1 MKRLKRLE
9 SIVRAELTENE
20 AARKSD
26 TALLMGCF
34 ERMGIDT
41 SRSFAELAADGS
53 LRQMESI
60 TRARR
65 KVQADSPELKDGTVM
80 ELRAA
85 REEEQMASEKGF
97 GTPSEIII
105 DGRRMSREEF
115 ETHIAESG
123 VPQVDVKRFAL
134 TRINGVVKLY
144 IATV

>member
-60 TRARR
+60 TRVRR
-65 KVQADSPELKDGTVM
+65 KVQTDSPELKDGTVT

-85 REEEQMASEKGF
+85 REEEF
-97 GTPSEIII
+97 
-105 DGRRMSREEF
+105 REY
-115 ETHIAESG
+115 A
-123 VPQVDVKRFAL
+123 KA
-134 TRINGVVKLY
+134 K
-144 IATV
+144 

>member
-26 TALLMGCF
+26 IALLMGCF

-41 SRSFAELAADGS
+41 TRSFAELAADGN

-65 KVQADSPELKDGTVM
+65 KIQADSPELRDGTVT

-85 REEEQMASEKGF
+85 SEEEF
-97 GTPSEIII
+97 
-105 DGRRMSREEF
+105 REY
-115 ETHIAESG
+115 A
-123 VPQVDVKRFAL
+123 KA
-134 TRINGVVKLY
+134 K
-144 IATV
+144 

>member
-9 SIVRAELTENE
+9 SIVRTELTENE

-41 SRSFAELAADGS
+41 TRSFAELAADGS

-65 KVQADSPELKDGTVM
+65 KIQADSPELRDGAVT

-85 REEEQMASEKGF
+85 REEEF
-97 GTPSEIII
+97 
-105 DGRRMSREEF
+105 REY
-115 ETHIAESG
+115 A
-123 VPQVDVKRFAL
+123 KA
-134 TRINGVVKLY
+134 K
-144 IATV
+144 

>member
-65 KVQADSPELKDGTVM
+65 KVQADSPELKDGAVT

-85 REEEQMASEKGF
+85 REEEF
-97 GTPSEIII
+97 
-105 DGRRMSREEF
+105 REY
-115 ETHIAESG
+115 A
-123 VPQVDVKRFAL
+123 KA
-134 TRINGVVKLY
+134 K
-144 IATV
+144 

>member
-65 KVQADSPELKDGTVM
+65 KVQADFPELKDGTVT

-85 REEEQMASEKGF
+85 REEEF
-97 GTPSEIII
+97 
-105 DGRRMSREEF
+105 REY
-115 ETHIAESG
+115 A
-123 VPQVDVKRFAL
+123 KA
-134 TRINGVVKLY
+134 K
-144 IATV
+144 

>member
-26 TALLMGCF
+26 TALLIGCF

-41 SRSFAELAADGS
+41 TRSFAELAADGS

-65 KVQADSPELKDGTVM
+65 KIQADSPELRDGAVT

-85 REEEQMASEKGF
+85 REEEF
-97 GTPSEIII
+97 
-105 DGRRMSREEF
+105 REY
-115 ETHIAESG
+115 A
-123 VPQVDVKRFAL
+123 KA
-134 TRINGVVKLY
+134 K
-144 IATV
+144 

>member
-9 SIVRAELTENE
+9 SIVRAELIENE

-41 SRSFAELAADGS
+41 RSFAELAADGS

-65 KVQADSPELKDGTVM
+65 KVQADSPELKDGTVT

-85 REEEQMASEKGF
+85 REEEF
-97 GTPSEIII
+97 
-105 DGRRMSREEF
+105 REY
-115 ETHIAESG
+115 A
-123 VPQVDVKRFAL
+123 KA
-134 TRINGVVKLY
+134 K
-144 IATV
+144 

>member
-41 SRSFAELAADGS
+41 TKSFAELAADGS

-65 KVQADSPELKDGTVM
+65 KVQADSPELKDGTVTRF
-80 ELRAA
+80 RAV
-85 REEEQMASEKGF
+85 REEEF
-97 GTPSEIII
+97 
-105 DGRRMSREEF
+105 REY
-115 ETHIAESG
+115 A
-123 VPQVDVKRFAL
+123 KA
-134 TRINGVVKLY
+134 K
-144 IATV
+144 

>member
-20 AARKSD
+20 VARKSD

-41 SRSFAELAADGS
+41 TRSFAELAADGS

-65 KVQADSPELKDGTVM
+65 KIQADSPELRDGVVT

-85 REEEQMASEKGF
+85 REEEF
-97 GTPSEIII
+97 
-105 DGRRMSREEF
+105 REY
-115 ETHIAESG
+115 A
-123 VPQVDVKRFAL
+123 KA
-134 TRINGVVKLY
+134 K
-144 IATV
+144 

>member
-1 MKRLKRLE
+1 MRRLKRLE

-41 SRSFAELAADGS
+41 TRSFAELAADGS

-65 KVQADSPELKDGTVM
+65 KIQADSPELRDGAVTD
-80 ELRAA
+80 LRAA
-85 REEEQMASEKGF
+85 REEEF
-97 GTPSEIII
+97 
-105 DGRRMSREEF
+105 REY
-115 ETHIAESG
+115 ANA
-123 VPQVDVKRFAL
+123 K
-134 TRINGVVKLY
+134 
-144 IATV
+144 

>member
-9 SIVRAELTENE
+9 SIVRTELTENE

-41 SRSFAELAADGS
+41 TRSFAELAADGS

-65 KVQADSPELKDGTVM
+65 KVQSEHPELRDGPVTAI
-80 ELRAA
+80 RAA
-85 REEEQMASEKGF
+85 REEEF
-97 GTPSEIII
+97 
-105 DGRRMSREEF
+105 REY
-115 ETHIAESG
+115 A
-123 VPQVDVKRFAL
+123 KA
-134 TRINGVVKLY
+134 K
-144 IATV
+144 

>member
-65 KVQADSPELKDGTVM
+65 KIQADSPELRDGAVT

-85 REEEQMASEKGF
+85 REEEF
-97 GTPSEIII
+97 
-105 DGRRMSREEF
+105 REY
-115 ETHIAESG
+115 A
-123 VPQVDVKRFAL
+123 KA
-134 TRINGVVKLY
+134 K
-144 IATV
+144 

>member
-1 MKRLKRLE
+1 
-9 SIVRAELTENE
+9 
-20 AARKSD
+20 
-26 TALLMGCF
+26 MGCF

-85 REEEQMASEKGF
+85 REEEF
-97 GTPSEIII
+97 
-105 DGRRMSREEF
+105 REY
-115 ETHIAESG
+115 A
-123 VPQVDVKRFAL
+123 KA
-134 TRINGVVKLY
+134 K
-144 IATV
+144 

>member
-34 ERMGIDT
+34 ERVGIDT

-65 KVQADSPELKDGTVM
+65 KVQADSPELKDGAVT

-85 REEEQMASEKGF
+85 REEEF
-97 GTPSEIII
+97 
-105 DGRRMSREEF
+105 REY
-115 ETHIAESG
+115 A
-123 VPQVDVKRFAL
+123 KA
-134 TRINGVVKLY
+134 K
-144 IATV
+144 

>member
-41 SRSFAELAADGS
+41 TRSFAELAADGS

-65 KVQADSPELKDGTVM
+65 KIQADSPELRDGAVT

-85 REEEQMASEKGF
+85 REEEF
-97 GTPSEIII
+97 
-105 DGRRMSREEF
+105 REY
-115 ETHIAESG
+115 A
-123 VPQVDVKRFAL
+123 KA
-134 TRINGVVKLY
+134 K
-144 IATV
+144 

>member
-41 SRSFAELAADGS
+41 TRSFAELAADGS

-65 KVQADSPELKDGTVM
+65 KIQADSRG
-80 ELRAA
+80 LRAA
-85 REEEQMASEKGF
+85 
-97 GTPSEIII
+97 P
-105 DGRRMSREEF
+105 
-115 ETHIAESG
+115 
-123 VPQVDVKRFAL
+123 
-134 TRINGVVKLY
+134 
-144 IATV
+144 

>member
-65 KVQADSPELKDGTVM
+65 KVQATL
-80 ELRAA
+80 
-85 REEEQMASEKGF
+85 
-97 GTPSEIII
+97 PS
-105 DGRRMSREEF
+105 
-115 ETHIAESG
+115 
-123 VPQVDVKRFAL
+123 
-134 TRINGVVKLY
+134 
-144 IATV
+144 

>member
-1 MKRLKRLE
+1 ME

-65 KVQADSPELKDGTVM
+65 KVQADSPELKDGTVT

-85 REEEQMASEKGF
+85 REERVQRIRESKIRRTYKWQAKKGLAH
-97 GTPSEIII
+97 
-105 DGRRMSREEF
+105 RRRSSS
-115 ETHIAESG
+115 TGAE
-123 VPQVDVKRFAL
+123 
-134 TRINGVVKLY
+134 
-144 IATV
+144 

>member
-53 LRQMESI
+53 LRQGKW
-60 TRARR
+60 RAL
-65 KVQADSPELKDGTVM
+65 QGL
-80 ELRAA
+80 AA
-85 REEEQMASEKGF
+85 RCRQIL
-97 GTPSEIII
+97 PS
-105 DGRRMSREEF
+105 
-115 ETHIAESG
+115 
-123 VPQVDVKRFAL
+123 
-134 TRINGVVKLY
+134 
-144 IATV
+144 

>member
-41 SRSFAELAADGS
+41 SRSFELAADGS

-65 KVQADSPELKDGTVM
+65 KVQADSPELKDGTVT

-85 REEEQMASEKGF
+85 REEEF
-97 GTPSEIII
+97 
-105 DGRRMSREEF
+105 REY
-115 ETHIAESG
+115 A
-123 VPQVDVKRFAL
+123 KA
-134 TRINGVVKLY
+134 K
-144 IATV
+144 

>member
-9 SIVRAELTENE
+9 SIVRAELIENE

-26 TALLMGCF
+26 AALLIGCF
-34 ERMGIDT
+34 KRMGIDT

-65 KVQADSPELKDGTVM
+65 KVQADSPELKGGIIT

-85 REEEQMASEKGF
+85 REDEF
-97 GTPSEIII
+97 
-105 DGRRMSREEF
+105 REY
-115 ETHIAESG
+115 A
-123 VPQVDVKRFAL
+123 KA
-134 TRINGVVKLY
+134 K
-144 IATV
+144 